1 MTALRI
7 GVIGNGYWGPNI
19 IRNFAENQMVDLV
32 AVADRD
38 PARLEHVRQRHR
50 QVEHLVSDHRGLF
63 DLELDA
69 VAVCTPPETHFEI
82 AADCMRA
89 GLHAMVEK
97 PMTVSTDEAKELCG
111 IASDQDRILMVGH
124 TFEYNP
130 AVRALK
136 AMVGRGDAGEVRYV
150 DAVRV
155 GLGLFH
161 PRLNVIWDLAPHDIS
176 ILVDVLGQVPTT
188 VSAVGSAC
196 LNPKV
201 HDVAYVTLGFPSGV
215 SAHIRLSWLDPMKTR
230 KLTVVGSEK
239 MIVYDDVA
247 LSEKVKVYDH
257 RVDAMPRTDS
267 FGEFQFDYHHGDV
280 VSPNINFQEP
290 LKLEVAEFV
299 ECVLKGRKPK
309 TDGASGVRVV
319 KVIEAAQ
326 ESLLS
331 GGKTVTIPSD
341 EFDLAVPKPV
351 HLEALHGS
359 VAR

>member
-1 MTALRI
+1 MSEVRI

-19 IRNFAENQMVDLV
+19 IRNFAENQQVELV

-38 PARLEHVRQRHR
+38 PARLDHVRQRHR
-50 QVEHLVSDHRGLF
+50 HVEHLVADYRDLF

-82 AADCMRA
+82 ASACMQA
-89 GLHAMVEK
+89 GLHVMVEK
-97 PMTVSTDEAKELCG
+97 PITVSTDDAKELCR
-111 IASDQDRILMVGH
+111 IAAEMDRVLMVGH

-176 ILVDVLGQVPTT
+176 ILIDVLGQVPTT

-196 LNPKV
+196 LNQKV

>member
-1 MTALRI
+1 MTQMRI

-19 IRNFAENQMVDLV
+19 IRNFAEHQQVDLV

-38 PARLEHVRQRHR
+38 PSRLDQVRQRHR
-50 QVEHLVSDHRGLF
+50 HVEHLVGDHRELF
-63 DLELDA
+63 DLDLDA
-69 VAVCTPPETHFEI
+69 VAVCTPPETHFDI
-82 AADCMRA
+82 AAGCLEA
-89 GLHAMVEK
+89 GLHVMVEK
-97 PMTVSTDEAKELCG
+97 PMTVSTEDAKKLCV
-111 IASDQDRILMVGH
+111 IAADTDRVLMVGH

-136 AMVGRGDAGEVRYV
+136 AMVGRGDAGEVRYI

-161 PRLNVIWDLAPHDIS
+161 PRLNVVWDLAPHDVS
-176 ILVDVLGQVPTT
+176 ILIDVLGESPTT

-230 KLTVVGSEK
+230 RLTVVGSSK

-247 LSEKVKVYDH
+247 LNEKVKVYDH

-267 FGEFQFDYHHGDV
+267 FGEFQFDYHHGDI
-280 VSPNINFQEP
+280 VSPQINFQEP
-290 LKLEVAEFV
+290 LKLEVGEFV
-299 ECVLKGRKPK
+299 ECVMKGRKPK

-326 ESLLS
+326 ESLRS
-331 GGKTVTIPSD
+331 GGATITIASD
-341 EFDLAVPKPV
+341 EYDLHVNKPS
-351 HLEALHGS
+351 HLEAIHGS